1 MDPHYPTQDASPHVE
16 QPPSATTSSG
26 SHSPGEVRAAVHR
39 LLWKRISA
47 VAVVVAIGVGG
58 ATYLHAER
66 SFERQVAGAADEE
79 LARLSARA
87 AEIATTR
94 KLSPTDAFAT
104 ALDERLQM
112 RIHRSFGRF
121 VYARIFAPGIEANR
135 EFSDPEF
142 PLAADVTAN
151 RAVRPSGSG
160 DRTTSERLRA
170 DRAPLVRVLAPLRD
184 GTGAIRGEVELIF
197 AAASTTATEARRQTL
212 ALTAGA
218 VGVVLL
224 TAGLIY
230 PVVRRLLERLAES
243 SARLLDANLS
253 ALALLGAAIA
263 KRDSDTDAHN
273 YRVTLYSTYL
283 GTAVGLTTQQMQVL
297 LKGAFLHDVGKIGIR
312 DTVLL
317 KPARLTEAEFSVMR
331 THVEHGV
338 EMVSRS
344 PWLADAAEVVG
355 SHHEKF
361 DGSGYPRALRGN
373 QIPITARI
381 FAVVDVFD
389 ALTSRRPYKEALS
402 FDDTIAVLQQGRDT
416 HFDGRILDAFL
427 PIAPGLFQRYGG
439 REDEGLRDEVR
450 RLSARYFPVEAPLL

>member
-1 MDPHYPTQDASPHVE
+1 MTASKESLAPRE
-16 QPPSATTSSG
+16 LRTT
-26 SHSPGEVRAAVHR
+26 VHR
-39 LLWKRISA
+39 MLWKRIA
-47 VAVVVAIGVGG
+47 AMAVVIALGVGV

-66 SFERQVAGAADEE
+66 SFERLVAGAADEE

-87 AEIATTR
+87 AEIAATR
-94 KLSPTDAFAT
+94 NVTPTDAFGA

-121 VYARIFAPGIEANR
+121 VHARIFAPGADMVR
-135 EFSDPEF
+135 EISDPGF
-142 PLAADVTAN
+142 PLAPSVTAD
-151 RAVRPSGSG
+151 RALRARDNGEQ
-160 DRTTSERLRA
+160 TTTTQSLRA
-170 DRAPLVRVLAPLRD
+170 DGRPLVRVLAPLRD
-184 GTGAIRGEVELIF
+184 SGGMIRGEVELIF
-197 AAASTTATEARRQTL
+197 AAAPTTVTEARRQTL
-212 ALTAGA
+212 ALTGGA
-218 VGVVLL
+218 IALVLL
-224 TAGLIY
+224 TAGLVY
-230 PVVRRLLERLAES
+230 PVVRRLLDRLAES

-273 YRVTLYSTYL
+273 YRVTLYALHL
-283 GTAVGLTTQQMQVL
+283 GEAVGLPIREMQAL

-331 THVEHGV
+331 THVDHGV

-361 DGSGYPRALRGN
+361 DGSGYPKALRGDA
-373 QIPITARI
+373 IPITARI
-381 FAVVDVFD
+381 FAIVDVFD

-402 FDDTIAVLQQGRDT
+402 FDETMTVLGQGRDT
-416 HFDGRILDAFL
+416 HFDGRILDAFV

-439 REDEGLRDEVR
+439 REDESIREEVR
-450 RLSARYFPVEAPLL
+450 QLSGRYFPVEAPLL

>member
-1 MDPHYPTQDASPHVE
+1 MAISKE
-16 QPPSATTSSG
+16 GLAPPEL
-26 SHSPGEVRAAVHR
+26 HKAVHR
-39 LLWKRISA
+39 MLWKRIAA
-47 VAVVVAIGVGG
+47 VAVVVACGVGI

-66 SFERQVAGAADEE
+66 SFERLVAGAADEE
-79 LARLSARA
+79 LARLSSRA
-87 AEIATTR
+87 TEIAATR
-94 KLSPTDAFAT
+94 NVTPTDAFGA

-121 VYARIFAPGIEANR
+121 VHARIFAPGADMIR
-135 EFSDPEF
+135 EISDPGF
-142 PLAADVTAN
+142 PLAPKITAD
-151 RAVRPSGSG
+151 RALRAPDGG
-160 DRTTSERLRA
+160 EQATTTESLRA
-170 DRAPLVRVLAPLRD
+170 DGRPLVRVLAPLRD
-184 GTGAIRGEVELIF
+184 NGGMIRGEAELIF
-197 AAASTTATEARRQTL
+197 AAAPTAVTEARRQAL
-212 ALTAGA
+212 ALTGGA
-218 VGVVLL
+218 IAVVLL
-224 TAGLIY
+224 TTGLIY
-230 PVVRRLLERLAES
+230 PVVRQLLVRLAES

-273 YRVTLYSTYL
+273 YRVTLYALHL
-283 GTAVGLTTQQMQVL
+283 GEAVGLATRQMQAL

-331 THVEHGV
+331 THVDHGI

-402 FDDTIAVLQQGRDT
+402 FDDTIAVLEQGRDT
-416 HFDGRILDAFL
+416 HFDGSILDAFL

-439 REDEGLRDEVR
+439 REDEGIRDEVR
-450 RLSARYFPVEAPLL
+450 QLSARYFPVEAPLL

>member
-1 MDPHYPTQDASPHVE
+1 
-16 QPPSATTSSG
+16 
-26 SHSPGEVRAAVHR
+26 
-39 LLWKRISA
+39 
-47 VAVVVAIGVGG
+47 VAVIIAAGVGT

-87 AEIATTR
+87 TEIAATR
-94 KLSPTDAFAT
+94 NINPTDAFGA

-112 RIHRSFGRF
+112 RIHRSFGHF
-121 VYARIFAPGIEANR
+121 VYARIFAPGVDAIR
-135 EFSDPEF
+135 EVADPDF
-142 PLAADVTAN
+142 PLAPGVTTD
-151 RAVRPSGSG
+151 RAMRPPGSG
-160 DRTTSERLRA
+160 ERTTTERLRS

-184 GTGAIRGEVELIF
+184 GSGTIRGEVELIF

-212 ALTAGA
+212 ALTAGS
-218 VGVVLL
+218 VVVVLL

-273 YRVTLYSTYL
+273 YRVTLYSMVL
-283 GTAVGLTTQQMQVL
+283 GEAAGLSTRQMQVL

-317 KPARLTEAEFSVMR
+317 KPARLTEEEFSVMR
-331 THVEHGV
+331 THVQHGV

-402 FDDTIAVLQQGRDT
+402 FDDTIAVLEQGRDT

-439 REDEGLRDEVR
+439 REDEGIRDEVR